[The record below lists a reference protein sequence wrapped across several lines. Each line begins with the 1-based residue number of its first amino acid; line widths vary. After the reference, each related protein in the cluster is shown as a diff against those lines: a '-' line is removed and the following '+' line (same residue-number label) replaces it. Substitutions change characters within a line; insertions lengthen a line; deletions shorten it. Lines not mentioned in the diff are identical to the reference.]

1 MCIIIKMLLENDYL
15 LNFIFENINNRLKK
29 IIMVSNRKSVV
40 KNNRIEAVEPSSSLF
55 LSLVVLLRSLVN

>member
-55 LSLVVLLRSLVN
+55 LSLVVLLRV